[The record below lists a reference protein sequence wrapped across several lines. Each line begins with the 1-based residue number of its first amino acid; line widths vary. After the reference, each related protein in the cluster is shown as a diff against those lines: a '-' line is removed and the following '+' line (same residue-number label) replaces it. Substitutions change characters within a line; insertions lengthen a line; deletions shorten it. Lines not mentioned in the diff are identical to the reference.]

1 MSKPQEDF
9 TSHEIAQMHG
19 EKTLNQSFGLTQ
31 ENIAAILALIGKAEQ
46 EQKSPT
52 ALTMLSALKRNF
64 GIVFDT
70 MITNGNQWLICRV
83 GKKVSDDVSFEYG
96 KLPKTG
102 NTTKALATA
111 SYLNFLQQDSVHSDL
126 EIVLAEEE
134 STHFEFVVKRRVF

>member
-1 MSKPQEDF
+1 MVDQRDQF
-9 TSHEIAQMHG
+9 TSHEIKQIQG

-31 ENIAAILALIGKAEQ
+31 ENVAAILALIGKAEQ

-52 ALTMLSALKRNF
+52 ALTMLSALKQNF

-70 MITNGNQWLICRV
+70 MITNGNQWLLCRV
-83 GKKVSDDVSFEYG
+83 GKKVSDDVTFEYC

-102 NTTKALATA
+102 KTTKALATA
-111 SYLNFLQQDSVHSDL
+111 SYLNFLQQDSVHCDL

-134 STHFEFVVKRRVF
+134 STHFEFVVKRRSF